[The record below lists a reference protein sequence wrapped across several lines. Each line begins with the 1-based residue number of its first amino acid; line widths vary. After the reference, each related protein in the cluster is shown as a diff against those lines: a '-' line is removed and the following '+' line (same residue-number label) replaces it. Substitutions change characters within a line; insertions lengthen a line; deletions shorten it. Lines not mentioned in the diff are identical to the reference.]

1 MYYGSTSYNRRNF
14 NPKDLVTTGLNTAQ
28 ITEKKKQHAKDLNI
42 DERISLF
49 QDQLAGQICL

>member
-1 MYYGSTSYNRRNF
+1 MHYGSTSYNRRNF
-14 NPKDLVTTGLNTAQ
+14 NSKDQVTTGLNTAQ

-42 DERISLF
+42 GERISLF